1 MSPKT
6 TVILQAHNYAFYHF
20 GSVNATPV
28 SFFFFFLMYLR
39 HGNFRVLIM
48 SHLHRRNVCI

>member
-28 SFFFFFLMYLR
+28 SFFFFFFFP
-39 HGNFRVLIM
+39 HVFEAW
-48 SHLHRRNVCI
+48 